1 MPDNPKTILEKLLE
15 LLGFTVTIEEH
26 AMEDGILLDV
36 KTEDSGRL
44 IGRQGQTLADL
55 QYITNRLLFQLDPAA
70 PKIMVD
76 VGGYRAQAR
85 EALVKKAK
93 DAAEKVRRWGDVV
106 ELEPLSAFD
115 RRIIH
120 QALKDDPGIETHS
133 VEVEGSDKKVSSAG
147 FFLFLDGFRQQ
158 RCIHFCL

>member
-1 MPDNPKTILEKLLE
+1 MPAQAKDTLEKIME
-15 LLGFTVTIEEH
+15 LLGFTATVEEH

-55 QYITNRLLFQLDPAA
+55 QYIANRLLFQQDPAA

-85 EALVKKAK
+85 DALVKKAK

-106 ELEPLSAFD
+106 ELEPMTAFD

-120 QALKDDPGIETHS
+120 QALKDDPGVETTS
-133 VEVEGSDKKVSSAG
+133 VEVEGTEKKAI
-147 FFLFLDGFRQQ
+147 LLRPK
-158 RCIHFCL
+158 H

>member
-1 MPDNPKTILEKLLE
+1 MPAQPKVILEKILE
-15 LLGFTVTIEEH
+15 LLGFPATVEEH
-26 AMEDGILLDV
+26 AMDDGLILDV

-55 QYITNRLLFQLDPAA
+55 QYISNRILFQQDATA
-70 PKIMVD
+70 PKVMVD

-93 DAAEKVRRWGDVV
+93 DAAEKVRRWGSVV
-106 ELEPLSAFD
+106 ELEPMSAFD

-120 QALKDDPGIETHS
+120 HALKNDPDIETQS
-133 VEVEGSDKKVSSAG
+133 VEVEGTDKKAM
-147 FFLFLDGFRQQ
+147 LLRPK
-158 RCIHFCL
+158 H